1 MRILMKAVSL
11 SMALLA
17 GTAITSTAMASTTMK
32 STAPQT
38 LNAQVGKLAHI
49 SLEANPTTGYTW
61 MVKQLPSN
69 LILID
74 GHYQENQHEEGM
86 VGVGGHYTYTFIGQH
101 VGTAKLQLIYGQS
114 FNKASWKTRT
124 ITVHVK

>member
-1 MRILMKAVSL
+1 MRILIKAVSL
-11 SMALLA
+11 SMALFA
-17 GTAITSTAMASTTMK
+17 GTAMMSTAMASTT
-32 STAPQT
+32 PQT

-74 GHYQENQHEEGM
+74 GHYQEDPHKEGM
-86 VGVGGHYTYTFIGQH
+86 VGGGGHYTYTFIGQH
-101 VGTAKLQLIYGQS
+101 AGTAKLQLIYGQS
-114 FNKASWKTRT
+114 FDKSSWKTRT